1 MCCCSIWSWKMWVN
15 LICHQR
21 KNSLRSRLGRNRK
34 MCLEAVTKE
43 GLGYTTHDTSYF
55 IIYRDRRDRKI
66 RDDTDIDT
74 FWCPES
80 RPILI
85 PILRLSLHR
94 DRYWYWY
101 HENVP
106 GLILIPIFYLI
117 RILPRPS
124 KKCSGLWI
132 DTDTDTETPEIPGSR
147 LILILAALVSVL
159 SIRYRYSR
167 LSLNYCRNKCAPILK
182 LLRRK
187 KKFIN
192 TSTLLWP

>member
-1 MCCCSIWSWKMWVN
+1 MPPS
-15 LICHQR
+15 
-21 KNSLRSRLGRNRK
+21 
-34 MCLEAVTKE
+34 
-43 GLGYTTHDTSYF
+43 
-55 IIYRDRRDRKI
+55 RDRRDRKF

-159 SIRYRYSR
+159 SIRYWYSR
-167 LSLNYCRNKCAPILK
+167 LSLK
-182 LLRRK
+182 L
-187 KKFIN
+187 
-192 TSTLLWP
+192 TVSTLHFHMSASKNIEISCNTVCNVQTGHVTCITCFSPKILTFDGCFDIWIKVVS

>member
-1 MCCCSIWSWKMWVN
+1 M
-15 LICHQR
+15 H
-21 KNSLRSRLGRNRK
+21 KNKAWHCNPS
-34 MCLEAVTKE
+34 
-43 GLGYTTHDTSYF
+43 
-55 IIYRDRRDRKI
+55 RDRRDRKF

-159 SIRYRYSR
+159 SIRYWYSR
-167 LSLNYCRNKCAPILK
+167 LSLQARIRMCCIAMMQFAKCYLQRNANSLPVK
-182 LLRRK
+182 LHHTEREPQ
-187 KKFIN
+187 
-192 TSTLLWP
+192 W